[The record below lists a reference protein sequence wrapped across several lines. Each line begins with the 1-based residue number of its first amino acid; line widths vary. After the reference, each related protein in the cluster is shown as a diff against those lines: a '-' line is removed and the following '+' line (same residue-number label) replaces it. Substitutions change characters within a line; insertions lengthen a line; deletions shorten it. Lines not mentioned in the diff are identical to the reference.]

1 MYLIVDKKTK
11 AILHMSN
18 SYPGEDKKP
27 EDIFPTFDATSMDFG
42 RAPEQ
47 FIPVHFAIVDGVV
60 KDLEPAKAPPAETL
74 AQARDRMLRVF
85 SDLSLS
91 LRRQVLPDH
100 QLLNAGIGLY
110 DEDRTQG
117 LRETVQAF
125 RDEFHRLEGE
135 VAKAKSVKDL
145 DAIKPAFPTA
155 LVVPKIK
162 AARKTK

>member
-1 MYLIVDKKTK
+1 MYLIVDKKTQ
-11 AILHMSN
+11 AVLHMSN

-27 EDIFPTFDATSMDFG
+27 EDIFPTFDAATMDFG

-47 FIPVHFAIVDGVV
+47 FIPVHFAIIDGVV
-60 KDLEPAKAPPAETL
+60 KDLQPAQAAPAETL
-74 AQARDRMLRVF
+74 SQARDRMLLVF
-85 SDLSLS
+85 SDLSLA

-110 DEDRTQG
+110 DEERTQS
-117 LRETVQAF
+117 LRDTVQAF
-125 RDEFHRLEGE
+125 RDEFHRLQGE

-145 DAIKPAFPTA
+145 DAIKPAFPAA
-155 LVVPKIK
+155 LVVLKVK